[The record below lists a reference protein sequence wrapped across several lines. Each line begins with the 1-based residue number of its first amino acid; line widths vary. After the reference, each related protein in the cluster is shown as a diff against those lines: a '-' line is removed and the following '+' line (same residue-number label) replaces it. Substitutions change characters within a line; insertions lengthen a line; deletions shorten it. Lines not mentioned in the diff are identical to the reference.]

1 MSCGSGGGCSTCKVS
16 EKRGCGVSSVFDWL
30 YQIDKPK
37 TQNANL
43 VEVQF
48 KRDRKGFY
56 INNKEIELKK
66 GDIIAVE
73 GDKSGHDIGKISMIG
88 ELVALQ
94 IIRKKRDTNK
104 DPLKKIYRIA
114 SENDKKKWR
123 LAIEKEDQILEK
135 AKRIVNNFKLDMK
148 LADVDFQG
156 DNSKATFFYTADKR
170 VDFRGLIR
178 EYSSQFKVKVEMRQI
193 GARQEAAKIG
203 ALGSCGRELC
213 CSTWMTQFPPVSTSA
228 ARYQQLSINPQKIS
242 GQCGRLKCCL
252 NFELDGYTEALKEFP
267 RTNIK
272 LKTKKGTAKF
282 IKLDVFKGVMF
293 YLNSDDPS
301 SELLEMDTES
311 VNQIIELNKKGK
323 TPESFDLFK
332 NEKISLEPSF
342 EDVLGQDNITRF
354 DNNRLKKSKKHEQ
367 RQVNFKKNKI
377 NPRQKTNFKKDNRKK
392 DV

>member
-1 MSCGSGGGCSTCKVS
+1 MSCGSGGCSTCEVS
-16 EKRGCGVSSVFDWL
+16 ENRGCGVSSVFDWL

-37 TQNANL
+37 TQNSNL

-48 KRDRKGFY
+48 KRDRKDFY
-56 INNKEIELKK
+56 INTKEIELKI

-73 GDKSGHDIGKISMIG
+73 GDKSGHDIGKISMLG

-94 IIRKKRDTNK
+94 IIRKKRDTK
-104 DPLKKIYRIA
+104 KQPLKKVYRMA
-114 SENDKKKWR
+114 SEDDKQKWR
-123 LAIEKEDQILEK
+123 QAIEKEDRVLEK
-135 AKRIVNNFKLDMK
+135 AKRIIKDFKLDMK

-156 DNSKATFFYTADKR
+156 DSSKATFFYTAEKR

-178 EYSSQFKVKVEMRQI
+178 EYSTQFKVKVEMRQI

-203 ALGSCGRELC
+203 AIGSCGRELC
-213 CSTWMTQFPPVSTSA
+213 CSTWMTQFPSVSTSA

-293 YLNSDDPS
+293 YLNSEDPTS
-301 SELLEMDTES
+301 DLLELDTDS
-311 VNQIIELNKKGK
+311 VNQIIALNKKGEM
-323 TPESFDLFK
+323 PESFDLFK
-332 NEKISLEPSF
+332 SEKTPLEPSF
-342 EDVLGQDNITRF
+342 EDVIGQDNITRF
-354 DNNRLKKSKKHEQ
+354 DKKRLKKTKKQ
-367 RQVNFKKNKI
+367 KGAALNFNKNKKKLQQKTKFKKENRNK
-377 NPRQKTNFKKDNRKK
+377 N
-392 DV
+392 V